1 MINAA
6 LRPLSIGKNEIK
18 NRFIMGSMHTGLEE
32 LPNGFEAMAEY
43 FATRARGE
51 VGLMITGGVSPN
63 EEGCLW
69 PGAICFNQ
77 ENEISKHKIITEA

>member
-32 LPNGFEAMAEY
+32 LPNGFEALAELGGLD
-43 FATRARGE
+43 FMGIGRRDRGE
-51 VGLMITGGVSPN
+51 SQVH
-63 EEGCLW
+63 
-69 PGAICFNQ
+69 A
-77 ENEISKHKIITEA
+77 